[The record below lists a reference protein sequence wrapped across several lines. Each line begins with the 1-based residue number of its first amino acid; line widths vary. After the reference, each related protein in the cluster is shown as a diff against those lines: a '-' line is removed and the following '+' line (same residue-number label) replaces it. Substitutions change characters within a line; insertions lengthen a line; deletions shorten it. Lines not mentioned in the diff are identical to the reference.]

1 MIVQYI
7 DFHTAKLTMTEVI
20 ADVAKLQAL
29 HPGQEI
35 YMDGDLYSIVG
46 RSRETKPA
54 TIIAAELKR
63 SIETVPV
70 IGQYISN
77 RSGEYKAMLEAVA

>member
-54 TIIAAELKR
+54 MIIAAELKS
-63 SIETVPV
+63 SIETIPA

-77 RSGEYKAMLEAVA
+77 RSCEYKAMLEAVA